1 MPHLSL
7 AEKVRVVTLLEEGW
21 SERRVAVR
29 FDIAR
34 STVHNKKM
42 WNERQSFERQVG
54 SGRPRVSTEIDDVN
68 LMQVLRENPF
78 NSVTEAHNKINFPD
92 SLRTARRPS
101 CQGRIGTAKSS
112 CSQKTFFEST
122 KEHRVG

>member
-21 SERRVAVR
+21 LERRVAVR
-29 FDIAR
+29 FNIAR

-54 SGRPRVSTEIDDVN
+54 SGRPRISTEIDDVN
-68 LMQVLRENPF
+68 LIQ
-78 NSVTEAHNKINFPD
+78 VTEAHNETNFPG
-92 SLRTARRPS
+92 SLRTARRRVKEGSELRNHPAVKKPFLT
-101 CQGRIGTAKSS
+101 Q
-112 CSQKTFFEST
+112 QKNTE
-122 KEHRVG
+122 

>member
-21 SERRVAVR
+21 LERRVAVR
-29 FDIAR
+29 FNIAR

-68 LMQVLRENPF
+68 LIQVLRENPF
-78 NSVTEAHNKINFPD
+78 NSVTEAHNETNFPGA
-92 SLRTARRPS
+92 LLFEQ
-101 CQGRIGTAKSS
+101 QGVVSRKDRNCEIILQSKNL
-112 CSQKTFFEST
+112 F
-122 KEHRVG
+122 